1 MTLKQFIN
9 LARMIQFTFA
19 CDHHVALT
27 PYRMHEKPIT
37 ADKETTIHQL
47 YKGLGALTPY
57 IVCADGESISVQT
70 HHGVHCKFEGI
81 VEEGPFSWY
90 SESCNLEPIM
100 VETNCP
106 ELDQYGIDSIEDVE
120 AWIESHGGIDIDA
133 TIKWMYDRLNK

>member
-19 CDHHVALT
+19 CDH
-27 PYRMHEKPIT
+27 
-37 ADKETTIHQL
+37 
-47 YKGLGALTPY
+47 
-57 IVCADGESISVQT
+57 QT
-70 HHGVHCKFEGI
+70 HHGAHCKFEGI

-120 AWIESHGGIDIDA
+120 AWIESHGGIDIDD
-133 TIKWMYDRLNK
+133 TIKWMYDRLKK